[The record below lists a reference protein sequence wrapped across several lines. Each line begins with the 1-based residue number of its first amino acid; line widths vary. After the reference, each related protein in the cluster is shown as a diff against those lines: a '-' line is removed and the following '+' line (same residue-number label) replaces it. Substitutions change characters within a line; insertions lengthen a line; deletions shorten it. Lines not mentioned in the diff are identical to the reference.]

1 MEIIIVF
8 AVFILL
14 FMVWQIIRAKRFTQF
29 KRVLNTEI
37 KPKVI
42 SHIVTE
48 LNESR
53 SEVFPNNKVHC
64 QATID
69 FWGQYPVRILQ
80 AALHRNIIDKAW
92 LEKTGNMRNS
102 QHLFFIQRDKM
113 AQCAP
118 SESSQAVS

>member
-1 MEIIIVF
+1 VEFFVVI
-8 AVFILL
+8 AVCLL
-14 FMVWQIIRAKRFTQF
+14 IFMVWQIIRAKRFTQF
-29 KRVLNTEI
+29 KRVLSNDI

-42 SHIVTE
+42 SHIIAE
-48 LNESR
+48 LNDSR
-53 SEVFPNNKVHC
+53 SDILPNNEIHC

-102 QHLFFIQRDKM
+102 QHLFFIERDKM
-113 AQCAP
+113 ARCSP
-118 SESSQAVS
+118 E